1 MCVAAIFSCIVK
13 VLYNLL
19 YFQVAIQMSCL
30 MPYAKRTKWRTS
42 KRGQSSSH
50 EGMMSLDS
58 VMALVIGLLEQTH
71 LYQLEDQNSGVRDA
85 EMSMALSQVE
95 RKRVEMKV
103 CLCVQ
108 GPEPSVFLSVVE
120 KCKNENIK
128 EYNFCLWFC
137 VGVKPG
143 L

>member
-1 MCVAAIFSCIVK
+1 MFCVQSVKIFPVVCVAAIFSCIVK

-19 YFQVAIQMSCL
+19 YFQVTIQMSCH
-30 MPYAKRTKWRTS
+30 MTYAKRTKWRAS

-85 EMSMALSQVE
+85 EISMALSQAE
-95 RKRVEMKV
+95 RNRVETKV
-103 CLCVQ
+103 CVYVQ
-108 GPEPSVFLSVVE
+108 GPEPSVFLS
-120 KCKNENIK
+120 I
-128 EYNFCLWFC
+128 
-137 VGVKPG
+137 VKKM
-143 L
+143 